1 MGNTSCL
8 RSTTTLQAG
17 RPSLQRRRLESDAT
31 RCCGRDRCH
40 DYAVGGPFFC
50 AATMALH
57 RFASLGLKSRIDAR
71 RRPFP
76 RVLPELAES
85 LHRKKRA
92 PHLRERLSAVR
103 TRLELATPG
112 VTGRYSNRLN
122 YRTSP
127 DSLEGIAKIVTFSG
141 LAIVRIYFLKN
152 TYYVCASNSIYMRL
166 TKKL

>member
-40 DYAVGGPFFC
+40 DYAAGGLFFDV
-50 AATMALH
+50 ATMVLH
-57 RFASLGLKSRIDAR
+57 QFPSLGLKSRIDAR
-71 RRPFP
+71 RRGFP

-92 PHLRERLSAVR
+92 PHLCERLSAVR

-122 YRTSP
+122 YRTSL
-127 DSLEGIAKIVTFSG
+127 DSLERECKDSDFF
-141 LAIVRIYFLKN
+141 RF
-152 TYYVCASNSIYMRL
+152 SNSEDIFFKKYLLCLRLEFNIYEP
-166 TKKL
+166 TKIL